1 MPRLP
6 NLNARKILRLLE
18 KHGFAVDHVTGS
30 HYVLYHA
37 RNNRRV
43 TVPHHSGNLPKG
55 TTASIFKQAGLSAE
69 DVA

>member
-6 NLNARKILRLLE
+6 NLNVRKILRML
-18 KHGFAVDHVTGS
+18 KRHGFLIDHVTGS
-30 HYVLYHA
+30 HYALYHPH
-37 RNNRRV
+37 NSRRV

-69 DVA
+69 FA